1 MVVEQFNKMIS
12 KEIENSGRVDGTHA
26 SMSSTILGERMQGYP
41 EVVHPSDLPYSRMDR
56 SVQLAAS
63 SVHGSSL

>member
-26 SMSSTILGERMQGYP
+26 SMSSRILGERMQGYP
-41 EVVHPSDLPYSRMDR
+41 EVVHPSDLPYGP
-56 SVQLAAS
+56 L
-63 SVHGSSL
+63 GSAGGLTRTRL